1 MCPVPARPQ
10 PVGMK
15 LLRVLLAL
23 VLSLTL
29 VVAAGAVALWFTV
42 LAPVSTVGEVDFDR
56 ELTIPPLA
64 DSHVEEDG
72 TRVFDLTAAEGVT
85 ELEPG
90 LSTQTWGFNGSYL
103 GPTLRA
109 ERGEKVRV
117 EVTNDLPETTSVHWH
132 GMELPASADGGPH
145 QPISPGDTWSPSW
158 TVEQPAAT
166 LWYHPH
172 PHGATEEHVARG
184 LAGMFWLDEPDSAV
198 AQALPHEYG
207 VDDVPVIVQDTRI
220 AGDGTLR
227 TGGLGEHVVV
237 NGTAGPYLD
246 VTTER
251 VRLRLLNASVQRVFE
266 LGFSDDRSFDVVA
279 GDSGLL
285 PSAASTDRVR
295 LSPGERAEI
304 VVSMTEGEDVV
315 LRSHAPD
322 LEANAL
328 AERMNGGDDEF
339 DLMELR
345 AADRLRP
352 APDVPSTLA
361 PTPQLDV
368 DGASSRTFELSGRR
382 INGASMDMG
391 RIDEV
396 VETGATEVWTIHN
409 RDGEPHNF
417 HVHGT
422 RFRVLAVDGDDPGAL
437 LAGWKDTVYV
447 PPHGDVQ
454 LAMRF
459 GEHADPAT
467 PYMFHCHLLPHEDG
481 GMMGQFVVVEP
492 GQEPTTPSHD
502 H

>member
-1 MCPVPARPQ
+1 
-10 PVGMK
+10 MK

-23 VLSLTL
+23 GLSLTL
-29 VVAAGAVALWFTV
+29 LVAGGAAALWFTV
-42 LAPVSTVGEVDFDR
+42 LAPVSTVGEVDFDQ
-56 ELTIPPLA
+56 ELSVPPLA
-64 DSHVEEDG
+64 DSIVDADG
-72 TRVFDLTAAEGVT
+72 TRVFELTAAEGTT
-85 ELEPG
+85 ELKPG

-109 ERGEKVRV
+109 EKGERVRV

-132 GMELPASADGGPH
+132 GMELPAAADGGPH
-145 QPISPGDTWSPSW
+145 QPIATGATWSPTW
-158 TVEQPAAT
+158 TVDQPAAT

-172 PHGATEEHVARG
+172 PHGATEKHVARG
-184 LAGMFWLDEPDSAV
+184 LAGMFLLDDPGSPV
-198 AQALPHEYG
+198 AQALPDEYG
-207 VDDVPVIVQDTRI
+207 VDDVPVIVQDTRL
-220 AGDGTLR
+220 ARDGTLQ

-237 NGTAGPYLD
+237 NGVAGPYLD

-266 LGFSDDRSFDVVA
+266 FGFSDDRRFDVVA

-285 PSAASTDRVR
+285 PRAVRTDRVR

-304 VVSMTEGEDVV
+304 VVTMAAGEDVV

-328 AERMNGGDDEF
+328 VERFNGGEDEF
-339 DLMELR
+339 DLMQLR
-345 AADRLRP
+345 AADRLRSSPEVP
-352 APDVPSTLA
+352 ATLA
-361 PTPQLDV
+361 PESDLDL
-368 DGASSRTFELSGRR
+368 DGARSRTFELSGRS

-396 VETGATEVWTIHN
+396 VETGATEIWEVHN

-422 RFRVLAVDGDDPGAL
+422 RFRVLSVDGGAPGPL
-437 LAGWKDTVYV
+437 LSGWKDTVYV
-447 PPHGDVQ
+447 PPGGSVQ

-459 GEHADPAT
+459 GEHADPGT
-467 PYMFHCHLLPHEDG
+467 PYMFHCHLLSHEDG

-492 GQEPTTPSHD
+492 GQQPTSPDHD